1 MGNKVL
7 LLYQVQWNISE
18 TKSKWFQ
25 GSVKPHQCNL
35 QKSFNGRG
43 WLHVEFQPELTFQPG
58 GVGWNIVAITWQIST
73 GNEVLFPRK
82 QPRYACSGCLFSPGW
97 HSISITWTF
106 CRFFSL
112 FARAENESPVWET
125 WLVFSAWAEIQS
137 SLKLYHVIATF
148 ISRGFLSEPGLKF
161 QPDWNSPCNHPL
173 RCWMKQRQ

>member
-106 CRFFSL
+106 CGFFSL

-125 WLVFSAWAEIQS
+125 GLVFSAWAEIQS

-148 ISRGFLSEPGLKF
+148 ISRGFLSESGLKF
-161 QPDWNSPCNHPL
+161 QPG
-173 RCWMKQRQ
+173 